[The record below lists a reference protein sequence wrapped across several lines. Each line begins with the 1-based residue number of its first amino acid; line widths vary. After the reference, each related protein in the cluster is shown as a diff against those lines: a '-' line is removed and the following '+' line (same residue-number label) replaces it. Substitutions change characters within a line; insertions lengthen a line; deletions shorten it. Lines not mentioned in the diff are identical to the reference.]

1 MTQIIELIDKDIK
14 TAITMCY
21 IFKKLKEGL
30 IILRKG
36 IKDLKNTQIE
46 ILEIE
51 TIR

>member
-14 TAITMCY
+14 TAITICY

-30 IILRKG
+30 NMLRKG
-36 IKDLKNTQIE
+36 MKDLKNTQIE
-46 ILEIE
+46 ILEME